1 MLPLS
6 PPAGERP
13 SAPEAEGTNGDS
25 GEHGPPATSQ
35 PGPPA
40 RAVAT
45 AGRVLHTLTPRRIA
59 VAVGLWLVLT
69 FVAVGLVLYAVGPL
83 LQKRDQ
89 RRLLGDMRTEIRQ
102 AAGAEDSFSEPEVV
116 TVAPRPGDP
125 VAILD
130 IPALKLQQVVVEGA
144 GPQQTRRGPGH
155 VTGTAGLGQPGNAAI
170 VARRAAFGGSFGRLG
185 AMERGDE
192 ILVTTSQGASVYEVT
207 QVIGVDLAAGKG
219 SIPATTTTTSPS
231 TTTTA
236 PADPAAAPAD
246 ATTTTGS
253 TTTTVPPSRLE
264 GESISTDV
272 LYGPTDDDRLT
283 LVTSASRRPWATGR
297 ATVVVA
303 SMVEKPF
310 EPTPQGG
317 RALSQDGRGRD
328 SGVWLPLGLAI
339 VAFALTAIAAMWI
352 YRHGRARSAYL
363 LTAPPLVAGVFLLAE
378 TAARALPAWA

>member
-13 SAPEAEGTNGDS
+13 SAPEAEGANGD
-25 GEHGPPATSQ
+25 GGPHGPPATTQ

-40 RAVAT
+40 PPVAT

-59 VAVGLWLVLT
+59 AAVGLWLVLT

-185 AMERGDE
+185 TMERGDE
-192 ILVTTSQGASVYEVT
+192 ILVTTTQGASVYEVE
-207 QVIGVDLAAGKG
+207 QVIGVDLTPGKG
-219 SIPATTTTTSPS
+219 SIPATTTTT
-231 TTTTA
+231 A
-236 PADPAAAPAD
+236 P
-246 ATTTTGS
+246 S
-253 TTTTVPPSRLE
+253 TTTTVPPPRVE
-264 GESISTDV
+264 GESISTDE

-283 LVTSASRRPWATGR
+283 LVTAASRRPWATGR

-303 SMVEKPF
+303 SLVEKPF

-317 RALSQDGRGRD
+317 RALGQDGRGRD
-328 SGVWLPLGLAI
+328 SGVWLPLGLAL
-339 VAFALTAIAAMWI
+339 VAFALTATGAMWI

-363 LTAPPLVAGVFLLAE
+363 LTAPPLVAGTFLLAE
-378 TAARALPAWA
+378 TAARALPAWV